1 MDFSTPLFNKCRK
14 WIKEQ
19 IDLLPIGAEIDWN
32 QIAKL
37 GVADEEFD
45 STLELYTV
53 TQGFPDDIDRDTWE
67 MFVEYYKTEIHSIDI
82 IDIPVIAIDNHVVQN
97 QYPVKEG
104 PSCAWTTFEN
114 YISSDMSPIS
124 VKNIKQINLL
134 HIFKIIPI
142 HIFHYQSFVLI
153 WKKQQFWTKL

>member
-45 STLELYTV
+45 FTLEAV
-53 TQGFPDDIDRDTWE
+53 T
-67 MFVEYYKTEIHSIDI
+67 
-82 IDIPVIAIDNHVVQN
+82 AI
-97 QYPVKEG
+97 
-104 PSCAWTTFEN
+104 TFITLRN
-114 YISSDMSPIS
+114 ASA
-124 VKNIKQINLL
+124 V
-134 HIFKIIPI
+134 
-142 HIFHYQSFVLI
+142 
-153 WKKQQFWTKL
+153 